1 MKEGEKGR
9 LIEGKKEGRYGEKR
23 EDAGLN
29 LPSDGKITS
38 WKDSSSRNL
47 LNISSA

>member
-1 MKEGEKGR
+1 MEK
-9 LIEGKKEGRYGEKR
+9 KR
-23 EDAGLN
+23 EDAGLS